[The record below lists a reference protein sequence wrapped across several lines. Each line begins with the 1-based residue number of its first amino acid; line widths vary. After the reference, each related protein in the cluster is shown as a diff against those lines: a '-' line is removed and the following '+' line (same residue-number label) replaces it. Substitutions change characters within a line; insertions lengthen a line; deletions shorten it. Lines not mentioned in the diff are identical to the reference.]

1 MSVVGRLFVFGL
13 CTLAPVWTL
22 DLGLWTSYGGF
33 MANKYVG
40 QRVKRTEDPRL
51 IKGLAHYVDD
61 IRLPDTL
68 HVSFVRS
75 VYAHARINNIDTS
88 EALKAPGVVAIYTG
102 KDIANLGPVPC
113 ASALP
118 DLKVPDH
125 RALAG
130 DKVYFVGHPIAAIV
144 ATDRYAARD
153 AVDLVMVDYDDLPA
167 VVDVEQAAQGGPVIH
182 ENFGD
187 NIAYK
192 LSAGEGDIEAALA
205 QADHLIKQRMVHQRL
220 APIAMEPRGVLARY
234 FPGEEELT
242 IWSSTQIPHLL
253 RTQLALMIGI
263 AENKLRVITP
273 EVGGGFG
280 SKLNVYGEEALLG
293 WIAMQL
299 GKPVKWIETRRENIQ
314 ATIHGRGQIGYLEI
328 GCKNDGSITGLRYNV
343 FADLG
348 AYHQLLTPA
357 IPTLTGLMLSGA
369 YRIPA
374 IQINVTGCFTNK
386 MATDAYRGAGR
397 PEATYVVERA
407 MDLVAAELGVDP
419 AQIRR
424 QNFPSANEFPFHT
437 ATGLDYDSGDYE
449 AALNKAQEII
459 NYKALREE
467 QEKARAEGRLIG
479 IGVSTYVEICALGP
493 SQAMPAGGWESATV
507 RIEPTGKVTI
517 MTGAS
522 PHGQGQETSFAQ
534 IAADELG
541 VDLNDITV
549 IHGDT
554 AVVQY
559 GIGTFGSRATAVG
572 GTAVLV
578 AIEKLKEKA
587 NKIAAH
593 LLQAETSTVVFE
605 AGKYSV
611 RAAKAAA
618 AAEGSEPVV
627 PVGEAPAGAIPE
639 PQTNG
644 RSSVMI
650 QDVALAAHLA
660 KELPP
665 DTEPGLSA
673 TYFFEPKNF
682 TFPFGTHIAVVE
694 IDRETGD
701 IKFLRYVAVDDCGK
715 VINPMLVDGQIHG
728 GIVQSIGQALFEEVV
743 YDEQGQLITGT
754 LMDYA
759 VPKASQVPT
768 MELDRTE
775 TPSPVNPLGVK
786 GVGEAGTIG
795 STPAIVGAIVD
806 ALSPFGVKHL
816 DMPVRPEAIWRIV
829 NQT

>member
-1 MSVVGRLFVFGL
+1 M
-13 CTLAPVWTL
+13 P
-22 DLGLWTSYGGF
+22 
-33 MANKYVG
+33 NKYVG
-40 QRVKRTEDPRL
+40 KPIKRTEDPRL

-68 HVSFVRS
+68 HVAFVRS
-75 VYAHARINNIDTS
+75 VYAHARITSIDTS
-88 EALKAPGVVAIYTG
+88 AAAAAAGVVAVYTG
-102 KDIANLGPVPC
+102 ADIAERIGPVPC
-113 ASALP
+113 AGALP
-118 DLKVPDH
+118 GLKVPDQ
-125 RALAG
+125 RVLATG
-130 DKVYFVGHPIAAIV
+130 KVNFVGHPIAAVV

-153 AVDLVMVDYDDLPA
+153 AVDLVMVDYEDLPV
-167 VVDVEQAAQGGPVIH
+167 VVDVEAAAKGGTIIH

-187 NIAYK
+187 NIAYT
-192 LSAGEGDIEAALA
+192 LTSGEGDIDAAFA
-205 QADHLIKQRMVHQRL
+205 AADRTVKQRILHTRL

-242 IWSSTQIPHLL
+242 VWSSTQIPHLL

-263 AENKLRVITP
+263 PENKLRVITP

-280 SKLNVYGEEALLG
+280 SKLNVYAEEALLG
-293 WIAMQL
+293 WISMQL

-314 ATIHGRGQIGYLEI
+314 ATIHGRGQVGDIEVAF
-328 GCKNDGSITGLRYNV
+328 KNDGTITGLRYNV

-369 YRIPA
+369 YKIPA
-374 IQINVTGCFTNK
+374 IQMNVTACFTNK

-407 MDLVAAELGVDP
+407 LDLVAVDLKVDP
-419 AQIRR
+419 ADVRR
-424 QNFPSANEFPFHT
+424 KNFPAPDEFPFHT

-449 AALNKAQEII
+449 GALNKAQALAG
-459 NYKALREE
+459 YDKLREE
-467 QEKARAEGRLIG
+467 QKAARAEGRLIG
-479 IGVSTYVEICALGP
+479 IGISTYVEICALGP

-507 RIEPTGKVTI
+507 RIEPTGKVTVL
-517 MTGAS
+517 TGAS

-541 VDLNDITV
+541 VDLNDVTV

-554 AVVQY
+554 GVVQY

-572 GTAVLV
+572 GTAVYI
-578 AIEKLKEKA
+578 AIQKLKEKA
-587 NKIAAH
+587 QKIASH
-593 LLQAETSTVVFE
+593 ILQADATRVSFE
-605 AGKYSV
+605 GGKYSLE
-611 RAAKAAA
+611 AASAAGA
-618 AAEGSEPVV
+618 IGSSDPVV
-627 PVGEAPAGAIPE
+627 PVGEAPAAALPE
-639 PQTNG
+639 PQTEG
-644 RSSVMI
+644 RTSLTI
-650 QDVALAAHLA
+650 QEIALAAHIA
-660 KELPP
+660 KDLPP

-694 IDRETGD
+694 VDRETGD

-715 VINPMLVDGQIHG
+715 VINPMLVDGQVHG
-728 GIVQSIGQALFEEVV
+728 GIVQSIGQAMFEEVV

-759 VPKASQVPT
+759 LPRAHHLPRF
-768 MELDRTE
+768 ELDRTE
-775 TPSPVNPLGVK
+775 TPTPVNPLGVK

-795 STPAIVGAIVD
+795 ATPAIVGAIVD
-806 ALSPFGVKHL
+806 AMSPFGVKHL
-816 DMPVRPEAIWRIV
+816 DMPVKPEALWKII
-829 NQT
+829 NSSH

>member
-1 MSVVGRLFVFGL
+1 M
-13 CTLAPVWTL
+13 T
-22 DLGLWTSYGGF
+22 
-33 MANKYVG
+33 KYVG
-40 QRVKRTEDPRL
+40 QSIKRTEDPRL

-61 IRLPDTL
+61 IKLPDTL
-68 HVSFVRS
+68 YVSFVRS
-75 VYAHARINNIDTS
+75 VYAHARINSIDTS
-88 EALKAPGVVAIYTG
+88 EALAAPNVVAVYTG
-102 KDIANLGPVPC
+102 KDVGKLGPVPC

-118 DLKVPDH
+118 GLKVPDY
-125 RALAG
+125 RILAQ
-130 DKVYFVGHPIAAIV
+130 DKVFFVGHPIAAVV
-144 ATDRYAARD
+144 ATDRYSARD
-153 AVDLVMVDYDDLPA
+153 AVDLITVDYVDLPA
-167 VVDVEQAAQGGPVIH
+167 VVDVEEAAKGGPLVH
-182 ENFGD
+182 EDFTD

-192 LSAGEGDIEAALA
+192 LTAGEGDIEAALSS
-205 QADHLIKQRMVHQRL
+205 ADRVLKQRILHKRL
-220 APIAMEPRGVLARY
+220 APVAMEPRGVLARY
-234 FPGEEELT
+234 YPGEEELT
-242 IWSSTQIPHLL
+242 LWSSTQIPHLL

-263 AENKLRVITP
+263 PENKLRVITP

-280 SKLNVYGEEALLG
+280 SKLNVYAEEALLG
-293 WIAMQL
+293 WISMQL
-299 GKPVKWIETRRENIQ
+299 AKPVKWIETRRENMQ
-314 ATIHGRGQIGYLEI
+314 ATIHGRGQVGEIEI
-328 GCKNDGSITGLRYNV
+328 GCKNDGMLTGLRYNV
-343 FADLG
+343 LADLG

-369 YRIPA
+369 YKIPA
-374 IQINVTGCFTNK
+374 IQINVTACFTNK

-407 MDLVAAELGVDP
+407 LDLVALELDMDP
-419 AQIRR
+419 AEVRR
-424 QNFPSANEFPFHT
+424 KNFPASTEFPFHT

-449 AALNKAQEII
+449 AALNKAQQIVG
-459 NYKALREE
+459 YAQLRAE
-467 QEKARAEGRLIG
+467 QKKAREEGRLMG

-507 RIEPTGKVTI
+507 RIEPTGKVTVL
-517 MTGAS
+517 TGVS

-541 VDLNDITV
+541 VDLNDVTV

-554 AVVQY
+554 SIVQY

-572 GTAVLV
+572 GTAVFV
-578 AIEKLKEKA
+578 AIQKLKEKA

-593 LLQAETSTVVFE
+593 MLQADASGVTFAEGRF
-605 AGKYSV
+605 SV
-611 RAAKAAA
+611 QAARAAA
-618 AAEGSEPVV
+618 AGETSEPMV
-627 PVGEAPAGAIPE
+627 PVGEAPAAALTE

-644 RSSVMI
+644 RSHVTI
-650 QDVALAAHLA
+650 QDIALAAHLGR
-660 KELPP
+660 ELPP

-682 TFPFGTHIAVVE
+682 TFPFGTHIAAVE

-715 VINPMLVDGQIHG
+715 VINPLLVDGQLHG
-728 GIVQSIGQALFEEVV
+728 GIVQSIGQAMFEEVV

-759 VPKASQVPT
+759 VPRASQLPWF
-768 MELDRTE
+768 ELDRTE

-795 STPAIVGAIVD
+795 ATPAIVGAIVD
-806 ALSPFGVKHL
+806 ALAPFGVKHL
-816 DMPVRPEAIWRIV
+816 DMPIKPEVIWQAI
-829 NQT
+829 NAQTA

>member
-1 MSVVGRLFVFGL
+1 MPS
-13 CTLAPVWTL
+13 
-22 DLGLWTSYGGF
+22 
-33 MANKYVG
+33 KYVG
-40 QRVKRTEDPRL
+40 KSVKRTEDPRL

-61 IRLPDTL
+61 IKLPETL
-68 HVSFVRS
+68 HVAFVRS
-75 VYAHARINNIDTS
+75 VYAHARIKSIDTA
-88 EALKAPGVVAIYTG
+88 EALSLPGVVAVYTG
-102 KDIANLGPVPC
+102 KDVADKIGPVPC

-118 DLKVPDH
+118 ELKVPDH
-125 RALAG
+125 RVLAK
-130 DKVYFVGHPIAAIV
+130 DRVYFVGHPIAAVV
-144 ATDRYAARD
+144 ATDRYIARD
-153 AVDLVMVDYDDLPA
+153 AVDLVMVDYEDLP
-167 VVDVEQAAQGGPVIH
+167 VVTDVESAAKGGPLVH
-182 ENFGD
+182 DNFAD

-192 LSAGEGDIEAALA
+192 LTSGEGDIDAAFA
-205 QADHLIKQRMVHQRL
+205 SAERTVKQRILHNRL

-242 IWSSTQIPHLL
+242 VWSSTQIPHLL
-253 RTQLALMIGI
+253 RTQLAIMIGI
-263 AENKLRVITP
+263 PENKLRVITP

-293 WIAMQL
+293 WIAIQL

-314 ATIHGRGQIGYLEI
+314 ATIHGRGQVGDIEVAF
-328 GCKNDGSITGLRYNV
+328 KNDGTVTGLRYNV
-343 FADLG
+343 YADLG
-348 AYHQLLTPA
+348 SYHQLLTPA

-369 YRIPA
+369 YKIPA
-374 IQINVTGCFTNK
+374 IQINITACFTNK

-407 MDLVAAELGVDP
+407 MDLVAADLNKDP
-419 AQIRR
+419 ADVRR
-424 QNFPSANEFPFHT
+424 KNFPAANEFPFHT
-437 ATGLDYDSGDYE
+437 ATGLDYDSGNYE
-449 AALNKAQEII
+449 AALDKAQGIADYAKLRAEQ
-459 NYKALREE
+459 KA
-467 QEKARAEGRLIG
+467 ARADGRLIG
-479 IGVSTYVEICALGP
+479 IGISTYVEICALGP

-507 RIEPTGKVTI
+507 RIEPTGKVTVL
-517 MTGAS
+517 TGAS

-541 VDLNDITV
+541 VDMNDVTV

-554 AVVQY
+554 GVVQY

-572 GTAVLV
+572 GTAVYV
-578 AIEKLKEKA
+578 AIQKLKEKA

-593 LLQAETSTVVFE
+593 MLQADATRLSFE
-605 AGKYSV
+605 GGRYSL
-611 RAAKAAA
+611 RAAA
-618 AAEGSEPVV
+618 AAAAGGSSEPIV
-627 PVGEAPAGAIPE
+627 PVGEAPAAALPE
-639 PQTNG
+639 PQTEG
-644 RSSVMI
+644 KSSLTI
-650 QDVALAAHLA
+650 QEIALAAHLA

-694 IDRETGD
+694 VDRDTGD

-715 VINPMLVDGQIHG
+715 VINPMLVDGQVHG
-728 GIVQSIGQALFEEVV
+728 GIVQSIGQAMFEEVV

-759 VPKASQVPT
+759 IPRASHVPNF
-768 MELDRTE
+768 ELDRTE

-816 DMPVRPEAIWRIV
+816 DMPIKPEALWRII
-829 NQT
+829 NSNH

>member
-1 MSVVGRLFVFGL
+1 MS
-13 CTLAPVWTL
+13 
-22 DLGLWTSYGGF
+22 
-33 MANKYVG
+33 KYVG

-61 IRLPDTL
+61 IKLPDTL
-68 HVSFVRS
+68 YVSFVRS
-75 VYAHARINNIDTS
+75 VYAHARLNSVDVG
-88 EALKAPGVVAIYTG
+88 EALQAPGVVAVYTG
-102 KDIANLGPVPC
+102 KDVAKLGPVPC
-113 ASALP
+113 AGALP
-118 DLKVPDH
+118 DLKVPDF
-125 RALAG
+125 RVLAQ
-130 DKVYFVGHPIAAIV
+130 DKVLFVGHAIAAVV
-144 ATDRYAARD
+144 ATDRYTARD
-153 AVDLVMVDYDDLPA
+153 AVDLVAVDYEELP
-167 VVDVEQAAQGGPVIH
+167 VVIDVEEAAKGGPVIH
-182 ENFGD
+182 DGYAD
-187 NIAYK
+187 NIAYR
-192 LSAGEGDIEAALA
+192 LTAGEGDVEAALA
-205 QADHLIKQRMVHQRL
+205 ASDRVIKQRIEHRRL

-234 FPGEEELT
+234 YPGEEELT
-242 IWSSTQIPHLL
+242 IWSSTQIPHLM
-253 RTQLALMIGI
+253 RTQVALMIGI
-263 AENKLRVITP
+263 PENKLRVITP

-280 SKLNVYGEEALLG
+280 SKLNVYAEEALLG
-293 WIAMQL
+293 WISMQL
-299 GKPVKWIETRRENIQ
+299 AKPAKWIETRRENMQ
-314 ATIHGRGQIGYLEI
+314 ATIHGRGQVGEIEI
-328 GCKNDGSITGLRYNV
+328 GCRNDGAVTGLRYNV
-343 FADLG
+343 IADMG

-369 YRIPA
+369 YKIPA
-374 IQINVTGCFTNK
+374 IQINVTACFTNK

-407 MDLVAAELGVDP
+407 LDLVALELGMDP
-419 AQIRR
+419 AEVRR
-424 QNFPSANEFPFHT
+424 KNFPAADAFPFHT

-449 AALNKAQEII
+449 AALDKAQQLIG
-459 NYKALREE
+459 YSDLRAE
-467 QEKARAEGRLIG
+467 QKKARDAGRLIG

-507 RIEPTGKVTI
+507 RIEPTGKVTV

-541 VDLNDITV
+541 VHLNDVTV

-554 AVVQY
+554 AIVQY

-572 GTAVLV
+572 GTAVLI
-578 AIEKLKEKA
+578 AIQKLKEKA

-593 LLQAETSTVVFE
+593 MLQAEATRVAFDGGRFSLQ
-605 AGKYSV
+605 
-611 RAAKAAA
+611 AAQAAA
-618 AAEGSEPVV
+618 AGEASEPIV
-627 PVGEAPAGAIPE
+627 PMGQAPAAALPE
-639 PQTNG
+639 PNTNG
-644 RSSVMI
+644 KTHVTI

-682 TFPFGTHIAVVE
+682 TFPFGTHIVAVD

-715 VINPMLVDGQIHG
+715 VINPMLVDGQIQG

-759 VPKASQVPT
+759 VPRASQTPWL
-768 MELDRTE
+768 ELERTE

-795 STPAIVGAIVD
+795 ATPAIVGAIVD
-806 ALSPFGVKHL
+806 ALAPFGVKHL
-816 DMPVRPEAIWRIV
+816 DMPIKPEVIWKAM
-829 NQT
+829 NAST